1 MSMEQAVMTWI
12 HLVSAA
18 IWVGGSLFIG
28 AVLTPILKKMSMS
41 LEERIQMMIKVGRQ
55 FNKIAVP
62 SLIILIATGLYN
74 SSFVLSNPDLLFST
88 SYGSF
93 LFIKIILVIVL
104 IIAFVAHIRII
115 RKEIEDKIMSKE
127 MTEIQIRKLRKKMI
141 ILGEII
147 VIISVAI
154 LFFAALL
161 DAGVL
166 ITYNSYFIS
175 VIKSFYAIFAS
186 CNLGC
191 YIQVCF

>member
-1 MSMEQAVMTWI
+1 MEQAVMTWI
-12 HLVSAA
+12 HLVSASV
-18 IWVGGSLFIG
+18 WVGGSLFIG
-28 AVLTPILKKMSMS
+28 AVLTPILKKMPIS
-41 LEERIQMMIKVGRQ
+41 LEERIQIMIKVGRQ

-127 MTEIQIRKLRKKMI
+127 MTEIQIQKLRKKMI

-161 DAGVL
+161 DAGV
-166 ITYNSYFIS
+166 
-175 VIKSFYAIFAS
+175 
-186 CNLGC
+186 
-191 YIQVCF
+191 

>member
-62 SLIILIATGLYN
+62 SLIILIATGIYN

-88 SYGSF
+88 SYGIF
-93 LFIKIILVIVL
+93 LFIKIILVIAL

-161 DAGVL
+161 DAGV
-166 ITYNSYFIS
+166 
-175 VIKSFYAIFAS
+175 
-186 CNLGC
+186 
-191 YIQVCF
+191 